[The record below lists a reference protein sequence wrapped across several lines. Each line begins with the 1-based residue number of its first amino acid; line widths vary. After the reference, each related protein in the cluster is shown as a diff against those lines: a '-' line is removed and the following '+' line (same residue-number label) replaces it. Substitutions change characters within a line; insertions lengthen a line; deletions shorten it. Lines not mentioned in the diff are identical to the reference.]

1 MGFGTAGKCIS
12 CRFGSGTAGKCMLD
26 FVCYFPKVE
35 IYGLSLDYWPG
46 MTSLCELFWCVI
58 VGN

>member
-1 MGFGTAGKCIS
+1 
-12 CRFGSGTAGKCMLD
+12 MLD

-58 VGN
+58 VGNLITC